1 MGNRH
6 LLFVFRSSPYGNGRA
21 REGLDALLA
30 AAVFEQRVSVLF
42 IGDGVLQLC
51 SGQAPIGSRNQ
62 HKMLLSLPLYDVDKV
77 YFSSSALISRNI
89 SIADIRIAGSV
100 LEDAQ
105 ISQLLATADQVLT
118 F

>member
-30 AAVFEQRVSVLF
+30 AAVFEQKVSALF
-42 IGDGVLQLC
+42 IGDGVLQLR
-51 SGQAPIGSRNQ
+51 SEQAPADSRNQ
-62 HKMLLSLPLYDVDKV
+62 HKMLHSLQLYDVDQV
-77 YFSSSALISRNI
+77 YFSGSALAARHIDVAN
-89 SIADIRIAGSV
+89 IRIPGKV
-100 LEDAQ
+100 LNDAE
-105 ISQLLATADQVLT
+105 ITQLLTTANHILT